1 MFLDISGCDLMSE
14 DDVSDLRETLRNE
27 LGDAFV
33 HTRRKV
39 SELQSFLHDK
49 QFAVVRSAISSDDSE
64 LIDNGLTDRQIFER
78 MNPSLA
84 TRVRL
89 EDDCRLVPL
98 SSIESYCH
106 AIPVDRNIIYEDST
120 DFFIMKDIDDWRQA
134 HLYDNNNMF
143 VVSDD
148 DISESKK
155 SRTNKKPRRTK

>member
-64 LIDNGLTDRQIFER
+64 LIDDGLTDRQIFER

-106 AIPVDRNIIYEDST
+106 AQSGRGT
-120 DFFIMKDIDDWRQA
+120 DV
-134 HLYDNNNMF
+134 L
-143 VVSDD
+143 
-148 DISESKK
+148 
-155 SRTNKKPRRTK
+155 